1 MCNWNKSESCRWVG
15 CVVAL
20 RRRRCSLLSSAVHCS
35 CEAGGCFEGSA
46 DGGGWCTGVCRGG
59 EGGAGGGAGGG
70 GGGGVTGYLLM
81 RGFQMSLMSYCP
93 IVSFSLAWTLPAQ
106 TTDLYLLNGSSH
118 IPIHYT
124 LRTKRLYCLTVHH
137 VFAKLGKMF
146 AFTKWKNYGGG
157 LDEMDIMK

>member
-1 MCNWNKSESCRWVG
+1 M
-15 CVVAL
+15 
-20 RRRRCSLLSSAVHCS
+20 H
-35 CEAGGCFEGSA
+35 FEGICGLKQNS
-46 DGGGWCTGVCRGG
+46 TIP
-59 EGGAGGGAGGG
+59 
-70 GGGGVTGYLLM
+70 LS
-81 RGFQMSLMSYCP
+81 GFEKDHSWHIAP

-106 TTDLYLLNGSSH
+106 TTDLYLLNGSSP

-124 LRTKRLYCLTVHH
+124 FTYYKGCIVWPFMNIH